1 MQPLEHHSKTK
12 QQIKEAIRS
21 HLYSALE
28 HEFKERL
35 DRIIHKNSIELKSPH
50 LSFTYKGKTYT
61 YQGQRSSFKAINLSP
76 KLHLEM
82 DEYLEEMKNLVD
94 EEINVVN
101 VFIDTILNLTN
112 SLQDYLSIFPKDLH
126 PPIQALIESC
136 PCRMKK
142 MTEDQVKNLL
152 NQGSQF
158 IELINQRLI
167 INQFL

>member
-12 QQIKEAIRS
+12 QQIKDALTS

-28 HEFKERL
+28 LEFKDRL
-35 DRIIHKNSIELKSPH
+35 DRIIHKNSIELKSPN

-61 YQGQRSSFKAINLSP
+61 YKGHKSSLRAANLSP

-82 DEYLEEMKNLVD
+82 EEYLEEMKILMD
-94 EEINVVN
+94 EEVNVVN

-112 SLQDYLSIFPKDLH
+112 SLQDYLSIFPNDLH

-136 PCRMKK
+136 PCRMKNL
-142 MTEDQVKNLL
+142 TEDQVKEID

-158 IELINQRLI
+158 IELINQRLT